1 MRMRRLAALLLFLAA
16 TASAQTFSRG
26 SRELT
31 FWGSGGHGVSGGFSD
46 AGLFTA
52 GVRLG
57 WVLFN
62 PRGHASLEYVVDLV
76 PLTVISQPNGA
87 TYGAGLNPVIFK
99 LNFSSGRIIPYFEG
113 GGGLLFTRD
122 EVPPGSSNVNFTT
135 QVGFGVSVPLRRDR
149 GPRLDLA
156 LRYMHISNAGLSVPN
171 PGINT
176 IQGRIGLQFLRHRK

>member
-1 MRMRRLAALLLFLAA
+1 MRRLAALLLLLAA

-31 FWGSGGHGVSGGFSD
+31 FWGSGGHAVSGGFSD
-46 AGLFTA
+46 AGLFSA

-57 WVLFN
+57 WVLFS
-62 PRGHASLEYVVDLV
+62 PGGHASLEYVVDFAPV
-76 PLTVISQPNGA
+76 NVIAQRNGA
-87 TYGAGLNPVIFK
+87 TYGAGFSPVIFK
-99 LNFSSGRIIPYFEG
+99 LNFSSGRIVPYLEG

-122 EVPPGSSNVNFTT
+122 EVPPGSSNVNFTP
-135 QVGFGVSVPLRRDR
+135 QVGLGVSVPLRRDR

-156 LRYMHISNAGLSVPN
+156 IRYVHISNAGLSVPN